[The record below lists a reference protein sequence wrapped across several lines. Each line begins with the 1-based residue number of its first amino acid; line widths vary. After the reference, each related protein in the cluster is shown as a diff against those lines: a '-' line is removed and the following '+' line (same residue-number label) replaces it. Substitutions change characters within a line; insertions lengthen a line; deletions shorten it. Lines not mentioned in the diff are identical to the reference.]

1 MKKCHWGRSQV
12 AFLGHIVTPT
22 GILPNPE
29 KVKAVMNV
37 QRLRDVHDI
46 RSFLGLTSYF
56 RRYIPGYALIS
67 TLLERLKMKDAPFN
81 WTEDCKTAFRQLKRA
96 HVKPSI
102 LVYPDMKKRFKIYV
116 DSSRYAVG
124 ACLMQEVEGRN
135 CVVAY
140 ASKLLIGSQ
149 KNWVSNQNG
158 ISEIECWGIVWTT
171 RTFRCYLDKRE
182 FDLFTDHQALTREP
196 SDPVEPS
203 SSETGAGFDLDVP
216 AAVLDESPLLDDD
229 EVPSYL
235 PASNLDLFGLD
246 VELFRVEQKK
256 ISWIVALVAFREDG
270 SLPLDPNLRVRVVR
284 MAPKCSVEN
293 GLLMRRVNLPERV
306 GPARSIAVPVIPL
319 PYVET
324 VLHFCHS
331 DLLSSHLGLTK
342 TLEKVKSH
350 AYWPG
355 WHRDVEEYLRDCDK
369 CGSGKGARLW
379 RAGRMQRMPVADLT
393 GPFPLLV
400 VDAIGPLPET
410 NRGNKYILV
419 FVDYFTRWAEAFAVD
434 YLDSVTFVDVMVK
447 PPPDSRVLFA
457 YRTAYHEALGD
468 SPFFSLY
475 GRDPVRP
482 LDVAFLNLGSKWKSN
497 EVAQYRRELYQSLRS
512 SRHLVERQLLKAQD
526 HHEQRLEGQMAVMFE
541 VGDPVWVYQAFRA
554 RRGESLSK
562 KLAFSWHGPYRVVCK
577 VGDNAYRVDIPTHPS
592 KTVTVNVNRLKKYRG
607 KWTRPFMDKV
617 PAGVEEA
624 EGGSDGPLEEDDL
637 PSSSFAERITIGADD
652 TAVTGTDA
660 PLLSMVTKRVT
671 EGEVE
676 YLALTSSYETFWL
689 PRETLLPEY
698 SPLVDAFERAE
709 QMKRG
714 LPELRRSVR
723 LADANAQVDDDYLLM
738 V

>member
-29 KVKAVMNV
+29 KVKPVMNV

-149 KNWVSNQNG
+149 KNWISNQNG

-182 FDLFTDHQALTREP
+182 FDLFTDHQALTWVFSPGNR
-196 SDPVEPS
+196 S
-203 SSETGAGFDLDVP
+203 SNAKQARWAMELSNLQFKVFHKPGTTMGHVNGLSRLPMATANALSETGAGFDLDVP

-306 GPARSIAVPVIPL
+306 GPARSITVPVIPL

-324 VLHFCHS
+324 ALHFCHS

-342 TLEKVKSH
+342 TLEKVKSL
-350 AYWPG
+350 AYWPD

-379 RAGRMQRMPVADLT
+379 RAGRMQRMPVAGLT
-393 GPFPLLV
+393 GPFSLLV

-447 PPPDSRVLFA
+447 PPPDSRSRGTVQ
-457 YRTAYHEALGD
+457 
-468 SPFFSLY
+468 
-475 GRDPVRP
+475 RDFNW
-482 LDVAFLNLGSKWKSN
+482 D
-497 EVAQYRRELYQSLRS
+497 AQNARE
-512 SRHLVERQLLKAQD
+512 
-526 HHEQRLEGQMAVMFE
+526 
-541 VGDPVWVYQAFRA
+541 
-554 RRGESLSK
+554 
-562 KLAFSWHGPYRVVCK
+562 
-577 VGDNAYRVDIPTHPS
+577 
-592 KTVTVNVNRLKKYRG
+592 
-607 KWTRPFMDKV
+607 
-617 PAGVEEA
+617 
-624 EGGSDGPLEEDDL
+624 
-637 PSSSFAERITIGADD
+637 
-652 TAVTGTDA
+652 
-660 PLLSMVTKRVT
+660 
-671 EGEVE
+671 
-676 YLALTSSYETFWL
+676 
-689 PRETLLPEY
+689 
-698 SPLVDAFERAE
+698 
-709 QMKRG
+709 
-714 LPELRRSVR
+714 
-723 LADANAQVDDDYLLM
+723 
-738 V
+738 